1 VSALLAAVL
10 IAALVTAVAWVV
22 SSPFRRPRDDE
33 AAAQRFDERRALE
46 AARESKYAEIRDNE
60 TDFRTGKL
68 SDQDYRTLDR
78 TLRAEAVEILRA
90 IDELDA
96 RLGDAAAATH

>member
-1 VSALLAAVL
+1 MSAVLGAVL

-22 SSPFRRPRDDE
+22 SSPFRRPGENE
-33 AAAQRFDERRALE
+33 AAARRSDERRSLE

-60 TDFRTGKL
+60 TDYRTGKL

-96 RLGDAAAATH
+96 RLSDAAGAIH